1 MYFLEAYSL
10 MLLKVNEFFMAR
22 KVIVKRKKIMHS
34 IKISVGTWHIKKK
47 KIKGAQLSKTCS

>member
-1 MYFLEAYSL
+1 
-10 MLLKVNEFFMAR
+10 MAR
-22 KVIVKRKKIMHS
+22 KVVVKRKKIMHS